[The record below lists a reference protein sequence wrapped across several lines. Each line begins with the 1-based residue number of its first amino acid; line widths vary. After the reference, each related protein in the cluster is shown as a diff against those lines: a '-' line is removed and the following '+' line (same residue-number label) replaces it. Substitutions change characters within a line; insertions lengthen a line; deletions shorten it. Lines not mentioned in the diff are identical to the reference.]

1 MTADPRP
8 LRHPALAL
16 PPLDPISAPWTG
28 LTREH
33 WEAVADQLLLAL
45 RPHATERGAQIR
57 IPGPA
62 SDSGVS
68 SDGLE
73 GFARSFL
80 LAAALL
86 AGRQGEDAAGHI
98 AFYADGLAAGGE
110 PGGSD
115 AWPRITECGQ
125 AKVEACCLALALDL
139 TRDRK
144 STRLNSSHVAS
155 SYAVCCWKK
164 KK

>member
-86 AGRQGEDAAGHI
+86 AGRQEIG
-98 AFYADGLAAGGE
+98 
-110 PGGSD
+110 
-115 AWPRITECGQ
+115 R
-125 AKVEACCLALALDL
+125 
-139 TRDRK
+139 
-144 STRLNSSHVAS
+144 AS
-155 SYAVCCWKK
+155 CRERV
-164 KK
+164 

>member
-28 LTREH
+28 LTREQ

-45 RPHATERGAQIR
+45 RPHAAEHGAQIR

-68 SDGLE
+68 SDGVE
-73 GFARSFL
+73 GFARPLL
-80 LAAALL
+80 LAAARL
-86 AGRQGEDAAGHI
+86 GRRRGVDAAGNT
-98 AFYADGLAAGGE
+98 AREADG
-110 PGGSD
+110 
-115 AWPRITECGQ
+115 
-125 AKVEACCLALALDL
+125 
-139 TRDRK
+139 
-144 STRLNSSHVAS
+144 
-155 SYAVCCWKK
+155 
-164 KK
+164 

>member
-98 AFYADGLAAGGE
+98 AFYADGLAAGVE
-110 PGGSD
+110 PGRSEEHTSELQSRGH
-115 AWPRITECGQ
+115 
-125 AKVEACCLALALDL
+125 L
-139 TRDRK
+139 
-144 STRLNSSHVAS
+144 
-155 SYAVCCWKK
+155 
-164 KK
+164 